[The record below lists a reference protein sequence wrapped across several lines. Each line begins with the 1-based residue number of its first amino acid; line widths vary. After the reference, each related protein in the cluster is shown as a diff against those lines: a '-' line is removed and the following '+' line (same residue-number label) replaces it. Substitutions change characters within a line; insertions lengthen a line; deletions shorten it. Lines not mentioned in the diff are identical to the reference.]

1 MKYFRLAVVTAALLL
16 TGCMA
21 LPTGPSMSALPGTGK
36 GFDQFRTDDESCR
49 HYAYDTIGGRT
60 PSQSQ
65 GDTVAK
71 SGVAG
76 AVIGAII
83 GGAVN
88 GGHGAAVGAGL
99 GVAAGTLA
107 GVGAGDAVGYEAQG
121 RYDAAYRQCMY
132 ARGHRVPTNARY
144 TPYYGPPGYPPPAA
158 RSSYPPPPPARY
170 SYPPPPP
177 PGAAPPPPPPGS
189 APPA

>member
-1 MKYFRLAVVTAALLL
+1 MKYFRLAVLAAAVLL

-36 GFDQFRTDDESCR
+36 GFDQFRSDDESCR

-65 GDTVAK
+65 ADTVAK
-71 SGVAG
+71 SSVAG
-76 AVIGAII
+76 AVIGALI
-83 GGAVN
+83 GGAVH
-88 GGHGAAVGAGL
+88 GGHGAAVGAGV
-99 GVAAGTLA
+99 GVAAGALA

-121 RYDAAYRQCMY
+121 RYDASYRQCMY

-144 TPYYGPPGYPPPAA
+144 TPYYGPPPGYA
-158 RSSYPPPPPARY
+158 PPPARS